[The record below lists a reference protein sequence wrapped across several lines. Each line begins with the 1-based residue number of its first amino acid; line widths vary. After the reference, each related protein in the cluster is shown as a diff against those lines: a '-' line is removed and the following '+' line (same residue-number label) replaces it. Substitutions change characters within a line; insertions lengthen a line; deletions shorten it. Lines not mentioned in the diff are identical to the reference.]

1 MKKRTEWYDDNISDI
16 EDDLPFLPESMKKQ
30 KALEEENND
39 QNNQKKSEE
48 LVCAEHDE
56 QDYPPDMEKTNPAVE
71 DAMETV
77 SSVMQNDDIVEN
89 DTFDRDAHYSERK
102 YIVLIIYDIIS
113 NKQRLKIAKLL
124 SGYGNRVQK
133 SAFEARLDK
142 KRYARMLMDL
152 KKILKS
158 EDNVRIYKLYSYGEI
173 KTFGDKRY
181 EIMEDVIVI

>member
-30 KALEEENND
+30 KALKEENND

-48 LVCAEHDE
+48 LACAEHDE
-56 QDYPPDMEKTNPAVE
+56 QDYPPDMGKTNPAVE
-71 DAMETV
+71 DAMETD
-77 SSVMQNDDIVEN
+77 SSVMQNDDIAEN

-142 KRYARMLMDL
+142 KRYARMCIFLFSRVL
-152 KKILKS
+152 PKS
-158 EDNVRIYKLYSYGEI
+158 LR
-173 KTFGDKRY
+173 R
-181 EIMEDVIVI
+181 